1 MSKLVILNGEFKGQG
16 CDLDSFLG
24 YDRISIGRTTS
35 NLFQIP
41 EDSISG
47 SHCELLLSQG
57 GVVVRDRQSRNGT
70 FINEQAV
77 QESVLLPGQVLRL
90 GNVELRLE
98 ADKPEPAVPRPGL
111 RSELA
116 EVVNFF
122 DRSFAHLRLS
132 PVWRERAALG
142 ATGLWAGGFSLFVTR
157 ALPYYPNGWRI
168 LLAVAVAGLWMFRP
182 RLGTVLAMFGFL
194 LPVAYNLPAIFALA
208 GLVLAVALPADCFL
222 VLSWS
227 VFFQVR
233 AEWLLPVA
241 PLAAGFLKTGRGA
254 VTAGLACVFAE
265 VFLLL
270 SGRDLASG
278 AVGTPLVQ
286 LQSLPVASLSDWS
299 WVNRLAWITK
309 EAWTNVV
316 QVLVD
321 CPQLLGHVFVWSLSA
336 LGVAWLLNQQSN
348 RFAPVRIMAVGGGAL
363 GLLLGSFILSS
374 FVGPC
379 EMANTAGFGNVL
391 VGASLVMLLG
401 PAWAA
406 AVSTLTIPSKFGGGA
421 PAGAH
426 ETPKD
431 DWSELAGVDDIQAEI
446 REAVRSHFDPAERES
461 LRRLSLQPPKG
472 VLFFGPP
479 GTGKTKLAR
488 LIASE
493 ARAAFYAVSGTEFT
507 SKWYGESEANL
518 RKIFETAR
526 EHRPA
531 VLFFDELEAFLPR
544 RAELSRSDA
553 PEKGILA
560 TFLAYT
566 DGIADLDGVFLV
578 GATNHPELIDPAAL
592 RPGRFDK
599 VIYVSAPNA
608 AARRS
613 IFERYLKDQ
622 PLAEEVNCDKLAA
635 LTERFTGADIQAV
648 CREAIL
654 ETLLRAQQRV
664 ISMTALVTAISG
676 AKPSLTLE
684 MLRTYEKIADQ
695 YGRRSRKAAKVEVV
709 ARAELGWDDVAGLEE
724 VKNALREAVEMPLM
738 HSEVFQQYGVKP
750 PKGVLLY
757 GPPGCGKTL
766 LAKVIAKVAKANFIH
781 VKGPEL
787 LRQMTGQSESKL
799 REMFDRARETAPCVL
814 FFDEIDALAGARGT
828 ENASGTQIL
837 TQFLTEMDGMEELK
851 GVVVVGATNRP
862 DSLDPALLRP
872 GRFDRLLYVPP
883 PDHPAR
889 IGLFQHELRGKPL
902 APDIDPNR
910 LATLTEGYSSVD
922 VATLCNQAALAA
934 ARDSLSTGQHHPITM
949 QRIEEQVKRAP
960 SSLSAS
966 ELARYEALRAR
977 LQR

>member
-1 MSKLVILNGEFKGQG
+1 MSKLVILNGAFEGQG
-16 CDLDSFLG
+16 CDLDSLLG
-24 YDRISIGRTTS
+24 YDRISIGRATD

-57 GVVVRDRQSRNGT
+57 GVVVRDLQSRNGT
-70 FINEQAV
+70 FIDEQAV
-77 QESVLLPGQVLRL
+77 QEGVLLPGQVLRL
-90 GNVELRLE
+90 GNVELRFE
-98 ADKPEPAVPRPGL
+98 ANEPESAVPRPGL

-116 EVVNFF
+116 DVARFI
-122 DRSFAHLRLS
+122 DHSLGYLRLS
-132 PVWRERAALG
+132 PVWRERIALG
-142 ATGLWAGGFSLFVTR
+142 TTALWAGGFSLFVTR
-157 ALPYYPNGWRI
+157 ALPFYPNGWRI
-168 LLAVAVAGLWMFRP
+168 LLAMAVAGLWLFRP
-182 RLGTVLAMFGFL
+182 RLGTAMAMIGFL
-194 LPVAYNLPAIFALA
+194 PPIAYNLPAVFALA
-208 GLVLAVALPADCFL
+208 GLFLTVALPADCFL
-222 VLSWS
+222 VLSLS
-227 VFFQVR
+227 VIFLVR

-241 PLAAGFLKTGRGA
+241 PLAAGFLKMGRGA

-270 SGRDLASG
+270 SGRDLVTG
-278 AVGTPLVQ
+278 AMGTPLVQ
-286 LQSLPVASLSDWS
+286 LHSSPVASLYDWS
-299 WVNRLAWITK
+299 WVSSLGWITT
-309 EAWTNVV
+309 ETWNDVV
-316 QVLVD
+316 QLLVD
-321 CPQLLGHVFVWSLSA
+321 RPQLLGHVFVWFLSA
-336 LGVAWLLNQQSN
+336 LVVAWLLNQRSN
-348 RFAPVRIMAVGGGAL
+348 RFGPARILAAAGGAL

-374 FVGPC
+374 FVGPS
-379 EMANTAGFGNVL
+379 EMAKAAGFGHVL
-391 VGASLVMLLG
+391 AGASFVMLLA
-401 PAWAA
+401 PAWTA
-406 AVSTLTIPSKFGGGA
+406 AVSTLTIRSKAGGGV
-421 PAGAH
+421 PTGSH
-426 ETPKD
+426 EMPKD
-431 DWSELAGVDDIQAEI
+431 DWSELAGVDDIQVEVC
-446 REAVRSHFDPAERES
+446 EAVRSHFDPAERES

-518 RKIFETAR
+518 RRIFDTAR

-622 PLAEEVNCDKLAA
+622 PLAEEVSLDKLAA
-635 LTERFTGADIQAV
+635 LGERFTGADIQAV

-654 ETLLRAQQRV
+654 KTLVRGQQRV
-664 ISMTALVTAISG
+664 VSMTALVSAIGG
-676 AKPSLTLE
+676 AKPSLTLD

-695 YGRRSRKAAKVEVV
+695 YGRRSRKPARVEVV
-709 ARAELGWDDVAGLEE
+709 ARADLGWDDVVGLEE
-724 VKNALREAVEMPLM
+724 VKNALREAVEMPLV
-738 HSEVFQQYGVKP
+738 HSEVFQEYGVKP

-799 REMFDRARETAPCVL
+799 REVFDRARETAPCVL

-828 ENASGTQIL
+828 EHASGTQIL

-889 IGLFQHELRGKPL
+889 IGLFHHELGGKPL
-902 APDIDPNR
+902 APDIDLER
-910 LATLTEGYSSVD
+910 LATLTDGYSSAD

-934 ARDSLSTGQHHPITM
+934 AQDALTTGQHQPITM
-949 QRIEEQVKRAP
+949 QQIEEQTKRAP
-960 SSLSAS
+960 SSLDPS
-966 ELARYEALRAR
+966 ELALYEALRAR
-977 LQR
+977 FRR